1 MLINCAGIRE
11 YAGIE
16 DVTPE
21 QMMNSYQ
28 INAMGPIFTVQ
39 AMLKNKLL
47 RPGSVVANVTSL
59 VRSSSSSHAHL
70 LCSTPGSVYCYGAL
84 FPETAQTSTPIC
96 A

>member
-47 RPGSVVANVTSL
+47 RQGSLVANVTSL
-59 VRSSSSSHAHL
+59 VRSGSSTDAPL
-70 LCSTPGSVYCYGAL
+70 LCSTPRSKY
-84 FPETAQTSTPIC
+84 
-96 A
+96 